1 MQKKVGFA
9 AVFINTTRRWAQSE
23 KTSINTVKM
32 AAIKIALKEIHKR
45 WVIYTDSCIEIK
57 GNVLSIQNI
66 SNLDRYKQRR
76 RDVLFFIL

>member
-45 WVIYTDSCIEIK
+45 WVIYTHSRFRCSQWNKKRKSPDIK
-57 GNVLSIQNI
+57 S
-66 SNLDRYKQRR
+66 DM
-76 RDVLFFIL
+76 